1 MDTRRFYGAK
11 KVEKLVVDLPTAEE
25 QSEDDEESPSD
36 SEIVDSS
43 PAVPADIGSASGQD
57 SDSDSDI
64 LYRLATDYDSDESDD
79 DDELRQFTDES
90 SE

>member
-1 MDTRRFYGAK
+1 MDTRHFYAAK
-11 KVEKLVVDLPTAEE
+11 KVEKLVVDLSTAEE

-57 SDSDSDI
+57 GHQSKLEPDHGSVN
-64 LYRLATDYDSDESDD
+64 
-79 DDELRQFTDES
+79 
-90 SE
+90 